1 MMLRESFPSF
11 IKKYI
16 FDSLDNEKSKEWKE
30 EYIRLGKI
38 YAKWAS
44 IFVVFGAPLIMFSE
58 IEFLT
63 NSYRLW
69 FWFRLGP
76 SILTA
81 VALIFFFIFKNKVTF
96 IHEYLFCF
104 VAYLLYINSGFWA
117 DCQEGYNTFLFG
129 QLCVLVPTALI
140 TLLRPF
146 LYFINFVLHSVI
158 ILLVFQFTCHQD
170 FTVLLTSF
178 QYFIFLILAF
188 SSYLFAIYRYY
199 LIRKNLIFHLIL
211 KEALDDV
218 EEKRMK
224 SDELLLNILP
234 AEIAQE
240 LKAKGSSMARQY
252 DEVTIM
258 FIDFVNFTG
267 ISEKLS
273 PKELVRNI
281 HESFTAFDKIIE
293 KYDIEKIKTIGDAYL
308 AVSGLPRENKRH
320 AYNITLA
327 ALEIRDYMANS
338 KNEFQIR
345 IGINSGTVVA
355 GIVGVK
361 KFAYDIWGDAVNIAA
376 RMEQN
381 SEVGKINVS
390 KKTYLLIKEDFNFE
404 HRGEI
409 AAKNKGNID
418 MYYVDYK

>member
-1 MMLRESFPSF
+1 MSVKDSFPKFLS
-11 IKKYI
+11 KYFLDSKE
-16 FDSLDNEKSKEWKE
+16 FDRSKEWKE

-58 IEFLT
+58 LDFLT
-63 NSYRLW
+63 NSYQLW

-76 SILTA
+76 SIVIA
-81 VALIFFFIFKNKVTF
+81 VALVFFLIYKDKITF
-96 IHEYLFCF
+96 SHEYLFCL

-117 DCQEGYNTFLFG
+117 DCEQGYNTFLFG

-140 TLLRPF
+140 TILRPIIY
-146 LYFINFVLHSVI
+146 LINFILHAII
-158 ILLVFQFTCHQD
+158 ILIVFQLTCYQD

-178 QYFIFLILAF
+178 QYFIFLILAV

-199 LIRKNLIFHLIL
+199 LIRKNFIFHLVL

-218 EEKRMK
+218 EEKRKK

-240 LKAKGSSMARQY
+240 LKTNGKSVARQY

-273 PKELVRNI
+273 PKELVSNI
-281 HESFTAFDKIIE
+281 HESFTAFDEIIE
-293 KYDIEKIKTIGDAYL
+293 KYNIEKIKTIGDAYL

-320 AYNITLA
+320 ARSIVMA
-327 ALEIRDYMANS
+327 ALEIRDFMAKS
-338 KNEFQIR
+338 RSGFQIR

-381 SEVGKINVS
+381 SEVGKVNIS
-390 KKTYLLIKEDFNFE
+390 KTTYLLVKEEFKFE
-404 HRGEI
+404 HRGQIE
-409 AAKNKGNID
+409 AKNKGKID
-418 MYYVDYK
+418 MYFVDHF

>member
-1 MMLRESFPSF
+1 MSVKDSFPIFLS
-11 IKKYI
+11 KY
-16 FDSLDNEKSKEWKE
+16 FLDSKEFERTQEWKE
-30 EYIRLGKI
+30 EYVRLGQM
-38 YAKWAS
+38 YVKWAS

-58 IEFLT
+58 FELLT
-63 NSYRLW
+63 NSYELW
-69 FWFRLGP
+69 LWFRLGP
-76 SILTA
+76 SVVIG
-81 VALIFFFIFKNKVTF
+81 VALIFFFLFKEKITF
-96 IHEYLFCF
+96 AHEYLFCLI
-104 VAYLLYINSGFWA
+104 AYLLYINSGFWA

-140 TLLRPF
+140 TILRPIIYLF
-146 LYFINFVLHSVI
+146 NFILHSII
-158 ILLVFQFTCHQD
+158 ILVVFQLTCYQD
-170 FTVLLTSF
+170 FTLLLTSF
-178 QYFIFLILAF
+178 QYFIFLILAA
-188 SSYLFAIYRYY
+188 SSYIFAIYRYY
-199 LIRKNLIFHLIL
+199 LIRKNFIFHLVL

-218 EEKRMK
+218 EEKRKK

-240 LKAKGSSMARQY
+240 LKTNGKSVARQY

-273 PKELVRNI
+273 PKELVSNI
-281 HESFTAFDKIIE
+281 HESFTAFDEIIG
-293 KYDIEKIKTIGDAYL
+293 KHNIEKIKTIGDAYL

-320 AYNITLA
+320 AHSITLA
-327 ALEIRDYMANS
+327 ALEIRDFMAKS
-338 KNEFQIR
+338 KSGFQIR

-361 KFAYDIWGDAVNIAA
+361 KFAYDIWGDAVNIAE

-381 SEVGKINVS
+381 SEVGKINIS
-390 KKTYLLIKEDFNFE
+390 KKTYLLIKDDFQFE

-409 AAKNKGNID
+409 AAKNKGKID
-418 MYYVDYK
+418 MYFVDYK

>member
-1 MMLRESFPSF
+1 MLKESFPSF
-11 IKKYI
+11 IKKYV
-16 FDSLDNEKSKEWKE
+16 FDSLDDEKSKEWKE
-30 EYIRLGKI
+30 EYVRLGKI
-38 YAKWAS
+38 YVKWAS

-58 IEFLT
+58 VELLT
-63 NSYRLW
+63 NSFELW
-69 FWFRLGP
+69 LWFRLGP
-76 SILTA
+76 SFIIA
-81 VALIFFFIFKNKVTF
+81 VALIFFFLFKEKITY
-96 IHEYLFCF
+96 IHEYLFCL

-117 DCQEGYNTFLFG
+117 DCEEGYNTFLFG

-158 ILLVFQFTCHQD
+158 ILIVFHFTCNQD

-199 LIRKNLIFHLIL
+199 LIRKNFIFHLIL

-234 AEIAQE
+234 AEIAHE
-240 LKAKGSSMARQY
+240 LKTNGSSMARQY

-308 AVSGLPRENKRH
+308 AVSGLPRENKHH
-320 AYNITLA
+320 AHSITLA
-327 ALEIRDYMANS
+327 ALEIRDLMANS
-338 KNEFQIR
+338 KSEFQIR

-381 SEVGKINVS
+381 SEVGKINIS
-390 KKTYLLIKEDFNFE
+390 KKTYLLIKDDFQFE
-404 HRGEI
+404 YRGEI

-418 MYYVDYK
+418 MYFVDYK

>member
-1 MMLRESFPSF
+1 MLRETFPSF

-16 FDSLDNEKSKEWKE
+16 FDSLDDEKSKEWKE
-30 EYIRLGKI
+30 EYIRLGKV
-38 YAKWAS
+38 YVKWAS
-44 IFVVFGAPLIMFSE
+44 IFVVFGSPLIMLSE

-63 NSYRLW
+63 NSYQLW

-76 SILTA
+76 SIVIA
-81 VALIFFFIFKNKVTF
+81 VALVLFFLYKDKVTY
-96 IHEYLFCF
+96 IHEYLFCI

-117 DCQEGYNTFLFG
+117 DCEEGYNTFLFG

-140 TLLRPF
+140 TILRPF
-146 LYFINFVLHSVI
+146 IYLINFFLHSFI
-158 ILLVFQFTCHQD
+158 ILAVFQFTCHQD
-170 FTVLLTSF
+170 FTVLLTTF
-178 QYFIFLILAF
+178 QFFIFLILAV

-199 LIRKNLIFHLIL
+199 LIRKNFIFHLIL
-211 KEALDDV
+211 KEALDNV
-218 EEKRMK
+218 EEKRKK

-240 LKAKGSSMARQY
+240 LKTNGSSMARQY

-273 PKELVRNI
+273 PKELVSSI

-293 KYDIEKIKTIGDAYL
+293 KYNIEKIKTIGDAYL

-320 AYNITLA
+320 AHSITLA
-327 ALEIRDYMANS
+327 ALEIRDYMAKS
-338 KNEFQIR
+338 KSEFQIR
-345 IGINSGTVVA
+345 AGINSGTVVA

-381 SEVGKINVS
+381 SEVGRINIS
-390 KKTYLLIKEDFNFE
+390 KETYLLIKDDFKFE
-404 HRGEI
+404 YRGEI
-409 AAKNKGNID
+409 AAKNKGKID
-418 MYYVDYK
+418 MYFVDYK